1 MARRGALGWCVALA
15 TALSFLSGCAAYHER
30 MAAVDEALAR
40 GQADKAL
47 EALDAD
53 GHRAGGQDRPLY
65 LMNRAMILRL
75 RGDLEGAIR
84 DLSEAARLT
93 EEAAVISVSEQ
104 AAAAT
109 VNEGRRSY
117 AGAPYERRLIHVF
130 LALSYLELGRLEDA
144 RVEALQIDLI
154 SRALAEKGE
163 PEDPFARWLAGTVFE
178 ALGEW
183 SDARIAY
190 DKALA
195 AYTDE
200 DSPYALPPPRQ
211 LQRDLVRATRAL
223 GLADEA
229 RRLRER
235 FHLVA
240 DDPALDPEAYARQG
254 ELIFVYLD
262 NLAPLWRETNTLVQA
277 TEDGHLVRI
286 ALPYAVPR
294 PSPVERARVRADDH
308 EATAERAE
316 DIARLS
322 VTYLEGQMPKLVA
335 RAIVRAVAKEKAVDK
350 VQQEG
355 GAVLGLMMNIATVA
369 SERADTR
376 SWSLLPDNVRLA
388 RLPLPPGT
396 YPVQVILEDRDG
408 RVLARRDLGEIFFRA
423 GDKRWRSFHWID
435 PRITRW
441 WAVPPDPE
449 WVRIHIHGG

>member
-1 MARRGALGWCVALA
+1 MARRGVCRWRAA
-15 TALSFLSGCAAYHER
+15 TAAALLFLSGCAAYHER
-30 MAAVDEALAR
+30 MAQVDEALAH
-40 GQADKAL
+40 GQPDKAL
-47 EALDAD
+47 EVLDSD
-53 GHRAGGQDRPLY
+53 GREAGGQDYPLY
-65 LMNRAMILRL
+65 LLNRAMILRQ
-75 RGDLEGAIR
+75 RGDLEGAILA
-84 DLSEAARLT
+84 LSEAARLT

-109 VNEGRRSY
+109 INEGRRSY

-130 LALSYLELGRLEDA
+130 LALSYLELGRLEEA
-144 RVEALQIDLI
+144 RVEALQIDLV
-154 SRALAEKGE
+154 SKALAEQGE
-163 PEDPFARWLAGTVFE
+163 PDDPFARWLAGMIYE

-200 DSPYALPPPRQ
+200 ESPYALPPPRQ
-211 LQRDLVRATRAL
+211 LQRDLVRATRAV

-235 FHLVA
+235 FALPD
-240 DDPALDPEAYARQG
+240 DDPALDPQAYARQG
-254 ELIFVYLD
+254 ELLFFYLD
-262 NLAPLWRETNTLVQA
+262 NLAPLWRETNTLVHA
-277 TEDGHLVRI
+277 TADGHLVRI

-294 PSPVERARVRADDH
+294 PSPVSRARVRADDR
-308 EATAERAE
+308 EATAEQAE

-322 VTYLEGQMPKLVA
+322 VHHLEREMPKLVA

-355 GAVLGLMMNIATVA
+355 GAVLGLMMNIATIA

-376 SWSLLPDNVRLA
+376 SWSLLPDNVRVA
-388 RLPLPPGT
+388 RLPLPPGV
-396 YPVQVILEDRDG
+396 YPVAVVLEDRDG
-408 RVLARRDLGEIFFRA
+408 RVLARKDLGEIFFRA
-423 GDKRWRSFHWID
+423 GDKRWRSFQWID

-449 WVRIHIHGG
+449 WIRIHVHGG